1 MSIRLLLVDDHAL
14 MRAGLRMVLET
25 QEDFEIV
32 GECETGNQA
41 VQQAQALMPDVV
53 LMDIALPDIL
63 GIEATRAIK
72 KAMPRIAVLA
82 LTMHENEEYFFEM
95 LNAGASGYLPK
106 RAAPAELVTAIRIV
120 HAGQVYLYPSL
131 AKTLVQDY
139 LRRAESGD
147 EKSAYDGLTERER
160 EVLKLIAD
168 GRSNQEVADQLIISI
183 KTVERHRANI
193 LAKLGLHSR
202 TELVK
207 YAIRKGLIEVEN
219 GREYE
224 K

>member
-1 MSIRLLLVDDHAL
+1 MLVDDHAL
-14 MRAGLRMVLET
+14 MRTGLRMMLET
-25 QEDFEIV
+25 QDDLEIV
-32 GECETGNQA
+32 GECETGA
-41 VQQAQALMPDVV
+41 EAIRRAHDLRPDLI

-63 GIEATRAIK
+63 GIEATRVIK
-72 KAMPRIAVLA
+72 KDLPKTAVLA

-106 RAAPAELVTAIRIV
+106 KVAPTELLNAIRVI
-120 HAGQVYLYPSL
+120 AGGGVYLYPSL

-139 LRRAESGD
+139 LKRAVVGD
-147 EKSAYDGLTERER
+147 EKAAYDGLTERER
-160 EVLKLIAD
+160 EVVKLIAD
-168 GRSNQEVADQLIISI
+168 GLSNTEVADRLVISV

-207 YAIRKGLIEVEN
+207 YAIRKGLIEVES
-219 GREYE
+219 GG